1 MAKSF
6 IVDIRPGSKYP
17 YGERNK
23 LLTFQIKATL
33 KTTTQVFAWALQKCY
48 SGKIRKVRFVT
59 S

>member
-48 SGKIRKVRFVT
+48 SGKIRKV
-59 S
+59 